1 MCWMLFIK
9 MQNHGL
15 DLKFGLLSEIAL
27 PRQEKYRNIYMYN
40 IPKYFSVCI
49 YIYICI
55 VIMWKFTSFKAD
67 FTLLPYFSLMPK
79 TKYTPAN

>member
-49 YIYICI
+49 YIYIY
-55 VIMWKFTSFKAD
+55 V
-67 FTLLPYFSLMPK
+67 L
-79 TKYTPAN
+79 